1 MGNEIRQYLA
11 ENKYNTASD
20 ETYSHIDEW
29 LEWYQGDVE
38 KFHKYKVYNG
48 SVTTEHKRY
57 TIGMAKKVCEDW
69 ANLLL
74 NEKVAIKAGDYNER
88 LQEILGNNNFIVRA
102 NQLIEIAFALG
113 TGAFVEYLD
122 GDDVI
127 IDYIRA
133 DMIYPLSWDNGDVT
147 ECAFGSIRV
156 IDGNEVIYLQIH
168 RKGNP
173 EDGEDEE
180 LYYIEN
186 KYIDRKENKEL
197 EPPEGVLSLIPTGY
211 DKPLFQVIMPNICNN
226 IDLDSPLGISVYAN
240 SINQLKGCDLIYDSY
255 VNEFVL
261 GRKRILVPIAAARI
275 QMQQDGVAAP
285 VFDPADSVYYQMP
298 GDRENELKLTEVDMT
313 IRSQEHELGI
323 QRSLDIL
330 SLKTGLGT
338 GRYQFDS
345 SGVKTATEV
354 ISDKSDLYQNRQKNA
369 IVINTALVNMVAA
382 VAFLDTG
389 SAVDATVDFDDSIIE
404 DTNTTIEKN
413 IKLVQSGLRSKLTAI
428 MEINKCDEKEAKKE
442 LERIAGDNQI
452 TGQDVDWTDMGDN
465 EKTEEEEVNEPDQ
478 EESEVEDESVEE
490 PAGGGDDR

>member
-1 MGNEIRQYLA
+1 
-11 ENKYNTASD
+11 
-20 ETYSHIDEW
+20 
-29 LEWYQGDVE
+29 
-38 KFHKYKVYNG
+38 
-48 SVTTEHKRY
+48 
-57 TIGMAKKVCEDW
+57 
-69 ANLLL
+69 
-74 NEKVAIKAGDYNER
+74 
-88 LQEILGNNNFIVRA
+88 
-102 NQLIEIAFALG
+102 
-113 TGAFVEYLD
+113 
-122 GDDVI
+122 
-127 IDYIRA
+127 
-133 DMIYPLSWDNGDVT
+133 
-147 ECAFGSIRV
+147 
-156 IDGNEVIYLQIH
+156 
-168 RKGNP
+168 
-173 EDGEDEE
+173 
-180 LYYIEN
+180 
-186 KYIDRKENKEL
+186 
-197 EPPEGVLSLIPTGY
+197 
-211 DKPLFQVIMPNICNN
+211 
-226 IDLDSPLGISVYAN
+226 
-240 SINQLKGCDLIYDSY
+240 
-255 VNEFVL
+255 
-261 GRKRILVPIAAARI
+261 
-275 QMQQDGVAAP
+275 
-285 VFDPADSVYYQMP
+285 MP
-298 GDRENELKLTEVDMT
+298 GGRENELKLTEVDMT